1 MEMINWKVRLLN
13 KNFWLAIIPAAILLI
28 QAVADAFGVK
38 IDLGETGSK
47 LIAVVNA
54 AFVVL
59 AILGIIADPTTEG
72 MSDSIRAL
80 TYDRPKPKGADDE
93 SFAFTWETMRGEV
106 QKLLADDRAELLRE
120 LREGSISEAANA
132 GP

>member
-1 MEMINWKVRLLN
+1 MINWKVRILN
-13 KNFWLAIIPAAILLI
+13 KNFWLAIIPAVILLA
-28 QAVADAFGVK
+28 QAIFAVFGIT
-38 IDLGETGSK
+38 IDFGETGEK

-54 AFVVL
+54 TFMVL

-72 MSDSIRAL
+72 MSDSVKAL
-80 TYDRPKPKGADDE
+80 TYARPKPKGDDDE

-120 LREGSISEAANA
+120 LREGSISEATNA

>member
-1 MEMINWKVRLLN
+1 MINWKVRILN
-13 KNFWLAIIPAAILLI
+13 KNFWLAIIPAVILLA
-28 QAVADAFGVK
+28 QAIFAVFGIT
-38 IDLGETGSK
+38 IDFGETGEK

-59 AILGIIADPTTEG
+59 AILGIVADPTTEG
-72 MSDSIRAL
+72 IGDSVKAL
-80 TYDRPKPKGADDE
+80 TYARPKPKGADDE

>member
-1 MEMINWKVRLLN
+1 MINWKVRILN
-13 KNFWLAIIPAAILLI
+13 KNFWLAIIPAVILLV
-28 QAVADAFGVK
+28 QVVADVFGIR
-38 IDLGETGSK
+38 IDLGETGTK
-47 LIAVVNA
+47 LVAVVNA

-72 MSDSIRAL
+72 IGDSVKAL
-80 TYDRPKPKGADDE
+80 TYARPKPKGAGDE

-120 LREGSISEAANA
+120 LRDGSISEATNA

>member
-1 MEMINWKVRLLN
+1 MINWKVRILN
-13 KNFWLAIIPAAILLI
+13 KNFWLAIIPAVILLA
-28 QAVADAFGVK
+28 QAIFAVFGIA
-38 IDLGETGSK
+38 IDFGETGEK

-72 MSDSIRAL
+72 MSDSIKAL
-80 TYDRPKPKGADDE
+80 AYARPKPKGTDDE

-120 LREGSISEAANA
+120 LRKGSISEATNA

>member
-13 KNFWLAIIPAAILLI
+13 KNFWLAIIPAAFLLI